1 MFRTMLQSLLQTSGF
16 YFSIT
21 FDLTHTQ
28 QRLTVREGFPTAC
41 ACVCMRVHALIYM
54 AVCACV
60 CVHRLV
66 TAASSRR
73 CIKACPW

>member
-1 MFRTMLQSLLQTSGF
+1 MLQSLLQTSGF

-41 ACVCMRVHALIYM
+41 VAFVCVCMR
-54 AVCACV
+54 
-60 CVHRLV
+60 
-66 TAASSRR
+66 
-73 CIKACPW
+73 